1 MDTNKERLNMRK
13 EITSKMALS
22 ILGCST
28 KTLQRKKKD
37 GEIQSI
43 KKGRIWYFYED
54 EILSIV
60 EDVKKKQI
68 IYSPNEIIKKQKEK
82 ITINAEIEKA
92 GVNLSA
98 NSELNEIGLETLQT
112 ATKDLIRL
120 GLYEECDK
128 QILFMYALNNQ
139 AYNRFFVL
147 AMQSDGI
154 CSNEAGNLSVHP
166 YHKTM
171 QYHEKQ
177 IMQCMDRLGLNPL
190 SRQKFNV
197 KEKEDYD
204 EMEDILKWTY

>member
-1 MDTNKERLNMRK
+1 MGRD
-13 EITSKMALS
+13 ITTDRAIA
-22 ILGCST
+22 ILGCSA

-37 GEIQSI
+37 GEIKAI
-43 KKGRIWYFYED
+43 KKGRNWYFYED

-68 IYSPNEIIKKQKEK
+68 TYSPNETIKKQKEK

-128 QILFMYALNNQ
+128 QILLMYALNMQ
-139 AYNRFFVL
+139 AFNRFLCL
-147 AMQSDGI
+147 ATQEDCI
-154 CSNEAGNLSVHP
+154 YTNEAGNISVHP
-166 YHKTM
+166 YFKVM
-171 QYHEKQ
+171 QFHEKQ
-177 IMQCMDRLGLNPL
+177 VLQYMDRLGLNPL
-190 SRQKFNV
+190 SRQKFPI
-197 KEKEDYD
+197 KEKEEFNEFAEFLCD
-204 EMEDILKWTY
+204 